1 MNTRTLQVLT
11 LAASLVCAANV
22 AHAGSTGHA
31 PTRTTWIERSIP
43 GSVSVECDAAVA
55 VAEEADCW
63 RQAAALAEETA
74 EAVAATG
81 ASGAALA
88 AAAEFPSPWTFAA
101 LGWALRQTQKEYG
114 DMTDAATALDVCMR
128 SKKE

>member
-1 MNTRTLQVLT
+1 VHCHITENGASTNPRKLQFLT
-11 LAASLVCAANV
+11 VAASLVCAAIV
-22 AHAGSTGHA
+22 AHAGSTGLA
-31 PTRTTWIERSIP
+31 PTRTTWIERSIL

-81 ASGAALA
+81 A
-88 AAAEFPSPWTFAA
+88 
-101 LGWALRQTQKEYG
+101 
-114 DMTDAATALDVCMR
+114 
-128 SKKE
+128 